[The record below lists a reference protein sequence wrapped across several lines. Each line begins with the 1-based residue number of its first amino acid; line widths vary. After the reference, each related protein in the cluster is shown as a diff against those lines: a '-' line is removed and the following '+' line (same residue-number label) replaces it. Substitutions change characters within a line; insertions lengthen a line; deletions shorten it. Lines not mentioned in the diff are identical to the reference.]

1 MQEKDNRK
9 IAKPSRHSIFWRMWL
24 RSLTVKR
31 PQAVLAIAS
40 VVVGAAVASML
51 LSLYGDVRRKMTEEF
66 RAYGPNVVLSP
77 QESSGAGPVNREMD
91 QETAGKLAPILA
103 HIPGSKAVP
112 VLYAVAGIKRLP
124 PDPRLPEMENLVVVG
139 ADFAAL
145 QNLYPAWKVAGGANR
160 DHAGAIIGSRV
171 AALLHLKRGDSF
183 QLVPLGASH
192 DSATTENQGWTVHG
206 IVSTGS
212 SEDDQVFI
220 PLASLQN
227 LASLD
232 GKISVI
238 QLSISGEP
246 AKVEQVVNELGT
258 ELNGVEARPV
268 RQIVYSTGHVLGTI
282 RWLTISLTALIVII
296 IALSV
301 TATMTTIVLERR
313 KDIAVMK
320 ALGAGNRL
328 VMELFLTEGASLGL
342 LEALA
347 GFALGLG
354 MASFV
359 AARLFDV
366 TLTPTWWILPAVA
379 LAGTA
384 LAVFATLLPVQ
395 IVRGVQ
401 PAAMLKGE

>member
-1 MQEKDNRK
+1 M
-9 IAKPSRHSIFWRMWL
+9 AKLPNHSMFWRMWL

-31 PQAVLAIAS
+31 PQAALAITS
-40 VVVGAAVASML
+40 VMVGAAVASML

-66 RAYGPNVVLSP
+66 RAYGPNVVLAP
-77 QESSGAGPVNREMD
+77 LEFSGSGPAGREMNQATVD
-91 QETAGKLAPILA
+91 RLAPILA
-103 HIPGSKAVP
+103 RVPGSKAVP
-112 VLYAVAGIKRLP
+112 VLYAVSGIKRLP
-124 PDPRLPEMENLVVVG
+124 PDPRLPVTENLVTVG
-139 ADFAAL
+139 TDFAAL
-145 QNLYPAWKVAGGANR
+145 QNLYPAWRVDGGENEDAS
-160 DHAGAIIGSRV
+160 AAVIGARV

-183 QLVPLGASH
+183 QLVGLRARQ
-192 DSATTENQGWTVHG
+192 DSEEPAIKELTVGG

-212 SEDDQVFI
+212 SEDDQVVI

-227 LASLD
+227 LAGLD

-238 QLSISGEP
+238 QLSIPGET
-246 AKVEQVVNELGT
+246 AKVEQVVKQLGN

-268 RQIVYSTGHVLGTI
+268 RQIVYSTGKVLGTI
-282 RWLTISLTALIVII
+282 RWLTISLTGMIVII

-313 KDIAVMK
+313 KDVAVMK

-342 LEALA
+342 VGAVA

-354 MASFV
+354 MASIA

-366 TLTPTWWILPAVA
+366 TLTPTWWVLPAVA

-384 LAVFATLLPVQ
+384 LAVLATLLPVQ